1 MKKIEGRYM
10 KHFIKIGLFCSCILT
25 LSAWHFN
32 WFDELD
38 SAAIRA
44 AASVAAQV
52 SATLLGFLI
61 TGLSI
66 LASVSGNRLLK
77 KMQESGH
84 YQVLLKKIFVVS
96 IWYASSLVIGCW
108 TVISPF
114 NLLFVSAYISLFVF
128 LSSILMLGDI
138 GWRFWLVLTNI

>member
-1 MKKIEGRYM
+1 M
-10 KHFIKIGLFCSCILT
+10 KHFIKICLICSCILT
-25 LSAWHFN
+25 ISAWYFGWFN
-32 WFDELD
+32 ELD

-61 TGLSI
+61 AGLSI

-77 KMQESGH
+77 NMQISGH
-84 YQVLLKKIFVVS
+84 YQVLLKKIFIVS
-96 IWYASSLVIGCW
+96 IWYALSLAIGCW
-108 TVISPF
+108 TVISP
-114 NLLFVSAYISLFVF
+114 LSSLFISAYLSLFVF

-138 GWRFWLVLTNI
+138 GWRFWLVLKNI